1 MARETKDSPAG
12 EQKLERYGVWVKV
25 EPRTVAE
32 SQGAE
37 GSFELTDL
45 ETSGAAGPSRQS
57 SSESTLTLEEE
68 ELLDEL
74 DTELGPSGTSKEPSI
89 PDEEP
94 LLAED
99 EELPDISEMTEA
111 QASEAGDLE
120 PVLEEELP
128 ELDLEEEHAQASG
141 ASKGKRSANEANEV
155 EVTLSDTGAGQERF
169 EDLDA
174 LESEL
179 ASVTGSTSKPQVAS
193 SEILSRI
200 EDELRSIRADLT
212 QLRSELSGI
221 RKPGAESSVA
231 APPSGG
237 ESQSGFFDE
246 DEDETIALT
255 GDELDN
261 ILNTAEITEEAAE
274 AAPVEMP
281 LDLTEIGEG
290 TTAAEP
296 QEEVLDLASADIP
309 LETSEVDQKI
319 EGNLKTSQV
328 DIETLAEDLP
338 AELEL
343 EDLSAETATP
353 TPGLVS
359 TEGLPELDLEGI
371 PEIETEEEKGVEA
384 SAEPGDLETLD
395 LEEEVGELEP
405 LETAEQPKGASERVD
420 EFAGDVDLDALAAEA
435 QELESDEATAS
446 SQDLD
451 LGELEPVT
459 DEQADSTLTQEEIEI
474 PFENESVGKEA
485 EPMTLGEDVLEVE
498 EVPAD
503 EEASRRAPAAKESPA
518 AIPDDLKDEIRT
530 VLKYMDHLLEALPD
544 EKIQE
549 FANSNYFVMYKKLFE
564 DLGLGE

>member
-1 MARETKDSPAG
+1 MGRETQDNPAG

-32 SQGAE
+32 SQAAE

-45 ETSGAAGPSRQS
+45 ETSGAASRQS
-57 SSESTLTLEEE
+57 SAESTLTLEEE

-74 DTELGPSGTSKEPSI
+74 DTELGPSESSKEPSI
-89 PDEEP
+89 PEEEP
-94 LLAED
+94 LLTED
-99 EELPDISEMTEA
+99 EELPDISEVTEA
-111 QASEAGDLE
+111 EPSDATELE
-120 PVLEEELP
+120 PVSEEELP
-128 ELDLEEEHAQASG
+128 ELELEEEPSQPSG
-141 ASKGKRSANEANEV
+141 TQKGRRGAAEANEV

-179 ASVTGSTSKPQVAS
+179 ASVSASASKPQAAS

-212 QLRSELSGI
+212 QLRGELSGM
-221 RKPGAESSVA
+221 RKPGAEPAVA
-231 APPSGG
+231 APAAGT

-261 ILNTAEITEEAAE
+261 ILNTAEITEESAE
-274 AAPVEMP
+274 TAPVDEP

-290 TTAAEP
+290 TPESSP
-296 QEEVLDLASADIP
+296 QDDILGLESADIP
-309 LETSEVDQKI
+309 LET
-319 EGNLKTSQV
+319 EGSLETNGNREASQT
-328 DIETLAEDLP
+328 DIEALTEGLP

-353 TPGLVS
+353 APAALS
-359 TEGLPELDLEGI
+359 EGLPELDLEGI
-371 PEIETEEEKGVEA
+371 PEIETIEDKGVEA
-384 SAEPGDLETLD
+384 SSEPGDLETLD

-405 LETAEQPKGASERVD
+405 LEAAELPKGSSERAD
-420 EFAGDVDLDALAAEA
+420 EPSGDVDLEALAAEA
-435 QELESDEATAS
+435 QELESDDTAAPVE
-446 SQDLD
+446 DLD
-451 LGELEPVT
+451 LGELEPVA
-459 DEQADSTLTQEEIEI
+459 DEPARNAPSQAEIEI
-474 PFENESVGKEA
+474 PFESESTGRDA
-485 EPMTLGEDVLEVE
+485 EPMALADEVLEVE

-503 EEASRRAPAAKESPA
+503 EGASRHAPAAKEGAA

-549 FANSNYFVMYKKLFE
+549 FAKSDYFVMYKKLFE

>member
-1 MARETKDSPAG
+1 MAREIKDSPAG

-25 EPRTVAE
+25 KPRTIAE
-32 SQGAE
+32 SQGTE

-45 ETSGAAGPSRQS
+45 ESSGAARPSRQS

-74 DTELGPSGTSKEPSI
+74 DTELGPSGTSGEPSI

-111 QASEAGDLE
+111 EPSEAGNLE

-141 ASKGKRSANEANEV
+141 ASKGKRSADDANEV

-193 SEILSRI
+193 SQILSRI

-212 QLRSELSGI
+212 QLRSELSGM
-221 RKPGAESSVA
+221 RKPGAEPSVTT
-231 APPSGG
+231 PPSGG

-274 AAPVEMP
+274 TAPVEMP
-281 LDLTEIGEG
+281 LDLTEVGEG
-290 TTAAEP
+290 TPT
-296 QEEVLDLASADIP
+296 EEVLDLASADIP
-309 LETSEVDQKI
+309 LETSEVNLET
-319 EGNLKTSQV
+319 EGNLKTPQS
-328 DIETLAEDLP
+328 DIEMLAEDLP

-343 EDLSAETATP
+343 EELSAESETAAP
-353 TPGLVS
+353 SPVS

-371 PEIETEEEKGVEA
+371 PELETEEEKDVEA
-384 SAEPGDLETLD
+384 SVEPGDLKTLD

-405 LETAEQPKGASERVD
+405 LETAEQPKGASERAD
-420 EFAGDVDLDALAAEA
+420 EFSGDVDLDALAAEA
-435 QELESDEATAS
+435 QELESDEATTP

-451 LGELEPVT
+451 LAELEPVT
-459 DEQADSTLTQEEIEI
+459 DEQADSTLAQEEIEI
-474 PFENESVGKEA
+474 PFENESADTEA

-549 FANSNYFVMYKKLFE
+549 FAKSDYFVMYKKLFE

>member
-37 GSFELTDL
+37 RSFELTDL
-45 ETSGAAGPSRQS
+45 ETSGAAGPLRRS

-111 QASEAGDLE
+111 EPSEAGDLE

-128 ELDLEEEHAQASG
+128 ELDLEEEHAQTSG
-141 ASKGKRSANEANEV
+141 ASKGKRSADDANEV

-212 QLRSELSGI
+212 QLRSELSGM
-221 RKPGAESSVA
+221 RKPGAEPSVA

-290 TTAAEP
+290 TSAAAP

-309 LETSEVDQKI
+309 LETSEVNQ
-319 EGNLKTSQV
+319 
-328 DIETLAEDLP
+328 ETEMLAEDLP

-343 EDLSAETATP
+343 DDLSAETATP
-353 TPGLVS
+353 APSRVS

-435 QELESDEATAS
+435 QELESDEATAP
-446 SQDLD
+446 SQGLD
-451 LGELEPVT
+451 LAELEPVT
-459 DEQADSTLTQEEIEI
+459 DEQAGSTLAQEEIEI
-474 PFENESVGKEA
+474 PFENESAGKEA

-503 EEASRRAPAAKESPA
+503 EEASRRAPAAKESTA

-549 FANSNYFVMYKKLFE
+549 FAKSDYFVMYKKLFE